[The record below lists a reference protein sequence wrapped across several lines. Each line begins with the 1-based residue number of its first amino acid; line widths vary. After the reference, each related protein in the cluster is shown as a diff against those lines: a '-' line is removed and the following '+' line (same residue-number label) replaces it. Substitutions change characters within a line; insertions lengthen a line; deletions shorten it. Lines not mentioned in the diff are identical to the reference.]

1 MCTAMRFNDDK
12 GNVFFGRNYD
22 WTFSYG
28 EAPVFTPLNYKP
40 QSPFG
45 AIETIKYAVLGT
57 GIVLDGIPLYFDAS
71 NTEGLSVANLNFA
84 QYSVYEDEPQ
94 KDKTN
99 VCVYEFA
106 LWVASQFK
114 SVDEVE
120 KALDNVVVINR
131 AVAEGYPVSPL
142 HWMIADDKRSIVVE
156 CSKRGMEVFH
166 NDVDVLTNQPG
177 YEWHR
182 DNLRNYMRLTPEYP
196 QGSSWTKA
204 DMVPFG
210 TGAGNDGLPGGCG
223 AAARF
228 VRAAYY
234 NACYPVCDTEIKNV
248 SRMLHSLSGV
258 KMIDGATT
266 VSDGSYEKTL
276 YSSCFSSATGTY
288 YYHTYDNINI
298 RSTSFKDYDVNSEAV
313 QRMGV

>member
-22 WTFSYG
+22 WTCSFG
-28 EAPVFTPLNYKP
+28 EAPIFTPLNYTAE
-40 QSPFG
+40 SPFG
-45 AIETIKYAVLGT
+45 AVGPMKYAVLGT
-57 GIVLDGIPLYFDAS
+57 GIVYEGYPLYFDAS
-71 NTEGLSVANLNFA
+71 NTEGLSIANLNFA
-84 QYSVYEDEPQ
+84 QYCVYEDEPQ
-94 KDKTN
+94 EAKNN
-99 VCVYEFA
+99 VCVFEFP
-106 LWVASQFK
+106 LWVTSQFK

-120 KALDNVVVINR
+120 AALENIALVNR
-131 AVAEGYPVSPL
+131 SISDDLPVSAL
-142 HWMIADDKRSIVVE
+142 HWMIADQRRSIVVE
-156 CSKRGMEVFH
+156 CTKRGLEVFE

-182 DNLRNYMRLTPEYP
+182 DNLRNYMCLSPEYP
-196 QGSSWTKA
+196 QRSAWAKA

-210 TGAGNDGLPGGCG
+210 VGAGNDGLPGGCG

-234 NACYPVCDTEIKNV
+234 NACHPVCESEMQNV

-258 KMIDGATT
+258 MMIDGATK
-266 VSDGSYEKTL
+266 VSDGTCEKTL

-298 RSTSFKDYDVNSEAV
+298 RSTSFDEYDLKSDTV
-313 QRMGV
+313 QKKVG

>member
-28 EAPVFTPLNYKP
+28 EKPILTPLKYNV
-40 QSPFG
+40 QSPYG
-45 AIETIKYAVLGT
+45 AIEEIKYAVLGM
-57 GIVLDGIPLYFDAS
+57 GIVHDEVPLYFDAS
-71 NTEGLSVANLNFA
+71 NTEGLSVAGLNFA
-84 QYSVYEDEPQ
+84 QYCIYEEQPQ
-94 KDKTN
+94 ADKTN
-99 VCVYEFA
+99 VCVFEFP
-106 LWVASQFK
+106 LWVTSQFK
-114 SVDEVE
+114 DVDEVE
-120 KALDNVVVINR
+120 KALQNAVIVNR
-131 AVAEGYPVSPL
+131 AASDSLPTSPL
-142 HWMIADDKRSIVVE
+142 HWMIADAKRAIVVE
-156 CSKRGMEVFH
+156 CTKHGLEIFH

-196 QGSSWTKA
+196 HASAWAKA

-228 VRAAYY
+228 VRAAYF
-234 NACYPVCDTEIKNV
+234 NACYPTCDTETKNV
-248 SRMLHSLSGV
+248 ARMLHSLAGV
-258 KMIDGATT
+258 MMIDGATT
-266 VSDGSYEKTL
+266 IADGTFEKTL

-288 YYHTYDNINI
+288 YYHTYDDINI
-298 RSTSFKDYDVNSEAV
+298 RSTSFADYKLTSEHI
-313 QRMGV
+313 QQMGE